1 MEADPNEEDSTME
14 DATINADT
22 PQTSLAASDSQ
33 CSSQEST
40 RAPTPTDSRIKD
52 AAINNNL
59 AFKNLEHDDVAD
71 DVTMKD
77 VDQKV
82 TSPTKALDEF
92 GASQSFSWPS
102 NTIFDP
108 GSSLGKAGQREWKTV
123 DHDTEPEIFEGQ
135 VQTDDM
141 YPPNEY
147 RP

>member
-40 RAPTPTDSRIKD
+40 RAPTPTDSRTKD
-52 AAINNNL
+52 AAINNL

-82 TSPTKALDEF
+82 GSPTKAPDDLDN
-92 GASQSFSWPS
+92 SQVFSWPP
-102 NTIFDP
+102 NAVNDP
-108 GSSLGKAGQREWKTV
+108 GSSPGKARQSKWETV
-123 DHDTEPEIFEGQ
+123 DYDTEHQNFERL
-135 VQTDDM
+135 VQTDDL
-141 YPPNEY
+141 YPPNVY